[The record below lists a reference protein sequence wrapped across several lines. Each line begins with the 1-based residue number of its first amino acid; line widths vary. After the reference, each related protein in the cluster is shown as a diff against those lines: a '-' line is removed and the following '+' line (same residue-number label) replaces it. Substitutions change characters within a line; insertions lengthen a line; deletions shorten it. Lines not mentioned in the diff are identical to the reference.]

1 MMEKSSSN
9 NSMNKKRKST
19 KLQTEC
25 RICGA
30 SAIYSYFGVVS
41 CHPCKMFFKRTA
53 ERGKEVFK
61 CLYDGDCEININ
73 NRHVCSY
80 CRLVKCFNSGMQ
92 IELIR
97 SSFTR
102 LRKVSR
108 KKKSLKNL
116 KQTASTTLFQ
126 LNEPEQV
133 KSRYFE
139 NTGCHEISKNG
150 IFLGEAESSAFY
162 YEIKRH
168 TNKLSFPTLNLLQSD
183 QSMLTIDQWNLLS
196 NLSHCYD
203 EHSGLS
209 IGEHFMLEQNA
220 LPLKLRF
227 KKEQIKKLIQISL
240 DKCQS
245 LYKNNRDFL
254 SLSID
259 DRSVLLHS
267 TFTHTAHLSANFI
280 IYKTQLLNYPTY
292 INIVEM
298 LTHPGLVSATK
309 PIADQLYFDMIIMKL
324 FLVILSF
331 STTRY
336 TVYSNTPPV
345 NLSNIKEILRI
356 QDTYIEITWR
366 YLLYKYN
373 FERSVI
379 CLSDLIRCFCAI
391 HEAIVKVHDIPWP
404 AETIS
409 SIVQQTEETLT
420 LN

>member
-53 ERGKEVFK
+53 ERGTEAFK
-61 CLYDGDCEININ
+61 CPYDGDCEININ

-108 KKKSLKNL
+108 KKKSIKNL
-116 KQTASTTLFQ
+116 KQTASTALFQ
-126 LNEPEQV
+126 LNEPEQ
-133 KSRYFE
+133 
-139 NTGCHEISKNG
+139 
-150 IFLGEAESSAFY
+150 
-162 YEIKRH
+162 
-168 TNKLSFPTLNLLQSD
+168 FPTLNLLQSD

-336 TVYSNTPPV
+336 TVYSNT
-345 NLSNIKEILRI
+345 
-356 QDTYIEITWR
+356 
-366 YLLYKYN
+366 
-373 FERSVI
+373 
-379 CLSDLIRCFCAI
+379 
-391 HEAIVKVHDIPWP
+391 
-404 AETIS
+404 
-409 SIVQQTEETLT
+409 
-420 LN
+420 

>member
-53 ERGKEVFK
+53 ERGTEAFK
-61 CLYDGDCEININ
+61 CPYDGDCEININ
-73 NRHVCSY
+73 NRHVCSN

-97 SSFTR
+97 SSSSKLT
-102 LRKVSR
+102 KVNR
-108 KKKSLKNL
+108 KKNSMKNSEQ
-116 KQTASTTLFQ
+116 KTSTAPRR
-126 LNEPEQV
+126 LNEPEQ
-133 KSRYFE
+133 
-139 NTGCHEISKNG
+139 
-150 IFLGEAESSAFY
+150 
-162 YEIKRH
+162 
-168 TNKLSFPTLNLLQSD
+168 FPTLNLLQSD

-203 EHSGLS
+203 EYSGLS
-209 IGEHFMLEQNA
+209 IDERFMLEQNA

-227 KKEQIKKLIQISL
+227 KKEEIKKLIQITL
-240 DKCQS
+240 DRSQL
-245 LYKNNRDFL
+245 LYKNNQDFL
-254 SLSID
+254 SLSAD
-259 DRSVLLHS
+259 DRSILFHT
-267 TFTHTAHLSANFI
+267 TFTHTAHLSADMINYTI
-280 IYKTQLLNYPTY
+280 QLMNYPAY
-292 INIVEM
+292 FHVIEM
-298 LTHPGLVSATK
+298 LTNPSLMPVVRR
-309 PIADQLYFDMIIMKL
+309 IADRLDFDMIIMKL

>member
-1 MMEKSSSN
+1 MRHRILAICGHIPGVSKLLVDFINKKNRILMMEKSSSN

-80 CRLVKCFNSGMQ
+80 CRLVKCFN
-92 IELIR
+92 
-97 SSFTR
+97 
-102 LRKVSR
+102 
-108 KKKSLKNL
+108 
-116 KQTASTTLFQ
+116 KQKTSTAPRR
-126 LNEPEQV
+126 LNEPEQ
-133 KSRYFE
+133 
-139 NTGCHEISKNG
+139 
-150 IFLGEAESSAFY
+150 
-162 YEIKRH
+162 
-168 TNKLSFPTLNLLQSD
+168 FPTLNLLQSD
-183 QSMLTIDQWNLLS
+183 QSILTIDQWNLLS

-227 KKEQIKKLIQISL
+227 KKEPIKKLIQITL
-240 DKCQS
+240 DRSQL
-245 LYKNNRDFL
+245 LYKNNQDFL
-254 SLSID
+254 SLSAD
-259 DRSVLLHS
+259 DRSILFHT
-267 TFTHTAHLSANFI
+267 TFTHTAHLSADMIN
-280 IYKTQLLNYPTY
+280 YKIQLMNYPAY
-292 INIVEM
+292 FHVIEM
-298 LTHPGLVSATK
+298 LTNPSLMPVVRR
-309 PIADQLYFDMIIMKL
+309 IADRLDFDMIIMKL

>member
-1 MMEKSSSN
+1 
-9 NSMNKKRKST
+9 
-19 KLQTEC
+19 
-25 RICGA
+25 
-30 SAIYSYFGVVS
+30 
-41 CHPCKMFFKRTA
+41 
-53 ERGKEVFK
+53 
-61 CLYDGDCEININ
+61 
-73 NRHVCSY
+73 
-80 CRLVKCFNSGMQ
+80 
-92 IELIR
+92 
-97 SSFTR
+97 
-102 LRKVSR
+102 
-108 KKKSLKNL
+108 
-116 KQTASTTLFQ
+116 
-126 LNEPEQV
+126 
-133 KSRYFE
+133 
-139 NTGCHEISKNG
+139 
-150 IFLGEAESSAFY
+150 
-162 YEIKRH
+162 
-168 TNKLSFPTLNLLQSD
+168 
-183 QSMLTIDQWNLLS
+183 MLTIDQWNLLS

-240 DKCQS
+240 DK
-245 LYKNNRDFL
+245 Y
-254 SLSID
+254 

-366 YLLYKYN
+366 YLLYRYN
-373 FERSVI
+373 FDRSVI

-391 HEAIVKVHDIPWP
+391 HEAIVKVHDIPWLTD
-404 AETIS
+404 TIA
-409 SIVQQTEETLT
+409 SIVNQTEQTLSP
-420 LN
+420 N

>member
-1 MMEKSSSN
+1 
-9 NSMNKKRKST
+9 
-19 KLQTEC
+19 
-25 RICGA
+25 
-30 SAIYSYFGVVS
+30 
-41 CHPCKMFFKRTA
+41 
-53 ERGKEVFK
+53 
-61 CLYDGDCEININ
+61 
-73 NRHVCSY
+73 
-80 CRLVKCFNSGMQ
+80 
-92 IELIR
+92 
-97 SSFTR
+97 
-102 LRKVSR
+102 
-108 KKKSLKNL
+108 
-116 KQTASTTLFQ
+116 
-126 LNEPEQV
+126 
-133 KSRYFE
+133 
-139 NTGCHEISKNG
+139 
-150 IFLGEAESSAFY
+150 
-162 YEIKRH
+162 
-168 TNKLSFPTLNLLQSD
+168 
-183 QSMLTIDQWNLLS
+183 MLTIDQWNLLS

-336 TVYSNTPPV
+336 TVYSNTPPPIADQLYFDMIIMKLFLVILSFSTTRYTVYSNTPPV

-366 YLLYKYN
+366 YLLYRYN
-373 FERSVI
+373 FDRSVI
-379 CLSDLIRCFCAI
+379 CLSDLIRCCFAI
-391 HEAIVKVHDIPWP
+391 HDSIIKTHDIQWLTD
-404 AETIS
+404 TIA
-409 SIVQQTEETLT
+409 SIVNQTEQTLSP
-420 LN
+420 N

>member
-25 RICGA
+25 RICGVPA
-30 SAIYSYFGVVS
+30 KYTYFGVVS

-53 ERGKEVFK
+53 ERGKEAFK
-61 CLYDGDCEININ
+61 CPYDGDCEININ

-126 LNEPEQV
+126 LNEPEQ
-133 KSRYFE
+133 
-139 NTGCHEISKNG
+139 
-150 IFLGEAESSAFY
+150 
-162 YEIKRH
+162 
-168 TNKLSFPTLNLLQSD
+168 FPTLNLLQSD

>member
-1 MMEKSSSN
+1 
-9 NSMNKKRKST
+9 
-19 KLQTEC
+19 
-25 RICGA
+25 
-30 SAIYSYFGVVS
+30 
-41 CHPCKMFFKRTA
+41 
-53 ERGKEVFK
+53 
-61 CLYDGDCEININ
+61 
-73 NRHVCSY
+73 
-80 CRLVKCFNSGMQ
+80 
-92 IELIR
+92 
-97 SSFTR
+97 
-102 LRKVSR
+102 
-108 KKKSLKNL
+108 
-116 KQTASTTLFQ
+116 
-126 LNEPEQV
+126 
-133 KSRYFE
+133 
-139 NTGCHEISKNG
+139 
-150 IFLGEAESSAFY
+150 
-162 YEIKRH
+162 
-168 TNKLSFPTLNLLQSD
+168 FPTLNLLQSD
-183 QSMLTIDQWNLLS
+183 QSILTIDQWNLLS

-227 KKEQIKKLIQISL
+227 KKEPIKKLIQITL
-240 DKCQS
+240 DRSQL
-245 LYKNNRDFL
+245 LYKNNQDFL
-254 SLSID
+254 SLSAD
-259 DRSVLLHS
+259 DRSILFHT
-267 TFTHTAHLSANFI
+267 TFTHTAHLSADMIN
-280 IYKTQLLNYPTY
+280 YKIQLMNYPAY
-292 INIVEM
+292 FHVIEM
-298 LTHPGLVSATK
+298 LTNPSLMPVVRR
-309 PIADQLYFDMIIMKL
+309 IADRLDFDMIIMKL